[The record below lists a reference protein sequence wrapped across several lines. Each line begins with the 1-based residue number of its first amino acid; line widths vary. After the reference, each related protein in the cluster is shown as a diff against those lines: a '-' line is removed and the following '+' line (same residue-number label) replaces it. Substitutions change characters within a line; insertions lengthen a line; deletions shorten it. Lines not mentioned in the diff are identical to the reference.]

1 MDARKCLEIA
11 KGWLE
16 QARGANEVDRDYYMA
31 RGRSWLEAGQACF
44 ELESS
49 LRWQEE
55 DEKQLASEQD
65 VDGPAEGE
73 DG

>member
-16 QARGANEVDRDYYMA
+16 QAEEADDQEDAA
-31 RGRSWLEAGQACF
+31 RYLDLGKRWLEVGGR
-44 ELESS
+44 LES
-49 LRWQEE
+49 LEAMVNWGKK
-55 DEKQLASEQD
+55 DH